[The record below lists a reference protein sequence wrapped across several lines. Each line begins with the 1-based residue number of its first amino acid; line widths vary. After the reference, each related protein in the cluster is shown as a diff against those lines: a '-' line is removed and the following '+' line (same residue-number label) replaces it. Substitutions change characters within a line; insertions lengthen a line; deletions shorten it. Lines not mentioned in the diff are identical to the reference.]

1 MSEATANIQC
11 LLISACYNRS
21 KILLKDERPVLM
33 KTFIYPEMMVH
44 VPMCTHKNPKSV
56 LVSSDKADLLGSE
69 LARYRDVEAV
79 YAPTAQLLNT
89 LRDALDNSADV
100 VILDTQCDDAAVLAH
115 LNRVLKNDGLCV
127 LRHRDLDEVEANTKL
142 MQILGN
148 YFKIIMPYTVGDGTT
163 LLLCSKEYHPTAD
176 LILQRSDLLEGQSY
190 YNCDIHTAAFAMPQ
204 YIRKNYLGI
213 IRN

>member
-1 MSEATANIQC
+1 
-11 LLISACYNRS
+11 
-21 KILLKDERPVLM
+21 M

-79 YAPTAQLLNT
+79 YASNAQLLDTFRN
-89 LRDALDNSADV
+89 AAEGSADV
-100 VILDTQCDDAAVLAH
+100 VILDALCDDAAALAH
-115 LNRVLKNDGLCV
+115 LNRVLKDDGLCV
-127 LRHRDLDEVEANTKL
+127 LRHPDMDELEANTKL